1 MRSRVLPGVLAAL
14 LILSCA
20 SLASAQ
26 AVDAVRALARV
37 GKYEEAES
45 AARKAAAAPG
55 GAAMQVTLGEVLLDR
70 GKIAAAE
77 SAFVRGVSDHA
88 PDSLMA
94 MADLARLHFDRGER
108 ERAMKEFDRFIDIY
122 NNNAGAL
129 TSTEMTAVG
138 IACSYLGLDSPAL
151 FKDALKAYDR
161 AIMLDG
167 ANIDAKL
174 AVGELFLEKYNSAD
188 AQTAFEEV
196 LSSSPA
202 DPRALLDEAKRRAF
216 DSQGGVDSLL
226 NRALE
231 INPNYVEA
239 RAQKAQLLLEIEEYA
254 LAQKEAERALA
265 VNPSSPDALAVLAAA
280 RYVTGDTKGYEEVR
294 QRALALNPANAEF
307 FVNMS
312 AAASRI
318 RLYAVAASFALQ
330 GVAADPKSWEAHGLL
345 GMNMLRL
352 GKIKEGRQSLE
363 ASFTGDPYNIWIKN
377 TLDLLDTFGNYD
389 ETTEGKFT
397 TMIEKSES
405 GLFSIYLRDL
415 LDRAYATFQQRYQFT
430 PTPPIRIEVYKSHTD
445 FSVRTVGLGGL
456 GALGVSFGTTLA
468 FDSPAAKDAGPFNW
482 GSTVWHEL
490 AHTFTLGLT
499 DQHVPRWLS
508 EGLSVYEEHHA
519 RPGWGSNVTVEFLD
533 AFAAGKLVPVSRMN
547 DGFMRPAYPEQV
559 ILSYHQASVACD
571 FIARDYGEKALL
583 QMLLEYKAGRTT
595 PEVFQ
600 KVLGMDPK
608 AFDKKFDAY
617 MHERYAGPLAALKDS
632 LTAGTETPPEALLAQ
647 ANAMPRSYRIQM
659 LAAITLAKSGQTDTA
674 ITLLERAKAL
684 FPEYGGG
691 DGPYA
696 GLAQLY
702 TLKGDSKRAADALSQ
717 YVLHNETDYA
727 AHLELA
733 RLRTASGD
741 TAGAADA
748 LDRALYIDP
757 YDIAVHQQ
765 LATLFQ
771 RLGDK
776 AKTVR
781 ERRAV
786 VALAPADKS
795 EAYYQL
801 ALAYHEANDDAN
813 ARKALLRSLEEAPNY
828 VRAQELL
835 LQIVDG
841 KKPE

>member
-1 MRSRVLPGVLAAL
+1 VLVCAPAL
-14 LILSCA
+14 R
-20 SLASAQ
+20 AQ
-26 AVDAVRALARV
+26 NA
-37 GKYEEAES
+37 
-45 AARKAAAAPG
+45 
-55 GAAMQVTLGEVLLDR
+55 LGEALIGR

-77 SAFVRGVSDHA
+77 SAFVRAIAEHA

-94 MADLARLHFDRGER
+94 SVNLARLHYNRGER
-108 ERAMKEFDRFIDIY
+108 ERAMKEFDRFIDVF
-122 NNNAGAL
+122 NNSAGTL
-129 TSTEMTAVG
+129 TSTELTAVG
-138 IACSYLGLDSPAL
+138 IACQYLGRDRPDL
-151 FKDALKAYDR
+151 FKDALKAFDR
-161 AIMLDG
+161 AILRDEK
-167 ANIDAKL
+167 NIDAKI

-188 AQTAFEEV
+188 AQTAFEEA
-196 LSSSPA
+196 LASNPSE
-202 DPRALLDEAKRRAF
+202 PRALLGEAKRRIF
-216 DSQGGVDSLL
+216 DSQPGVDSLL

-231 INPNYVEA
+231 INPNFTEA
-239 RAQKAQLLLEIEEYA
+239 RVQRAQLLLESEEYA
-254 LAQKEAERALA
+254 LAQKEVERALA
-265 VNPSSPDALAVLAAA
+265 VNPSSSEALAVLAAI
-280 RYVTGDTKGYEEVR
+280 RYVTGDTKGYEETR

-307 FVNMS
+307 FVTMS
-312 AAASRI
+312 SAASRI

-330 GVAADPKSWEAHGLL
+330 GIAADPKSWEAHGLL

-352 GKIKEGRQSLE
+352 GRMKEGRQSLE
-363 ASFTGDPYNIWIKN
+363 VSFTGDPYNVWIKN

-389 ETTEGKFT
+389 ETTDGKFT

-405 GLFSIYLRDL
+405 SLFSIYLRDL
-415 LDRAYATFQQRYQFT
+415 AERAYATFQQRYQFT
-430 PTPPIRIEVYKSHTD
+430 PTPPIRIEVYKSHAD
-445 FSVRTVGLGGL
+445 FSVRTVGLAGL

-519 RPGWGSNVTVEFLD
+519 RPGWGSNVTVDFLD

-559 ILSYHQASVACD
+559 ILSYHQASVVCD
-571 FIARDYGEKALL
+571 LIARDYGEKALL
-583 QMLLEYKAGRTT
+583 QMLIEYKAGRTT
-595 PEVFQ
+595 AEVFQ
-600 KVLGMDPK
+600 RVLGMDPK
-608 AFDKKFDAY
+608 AFDRKFDAY
-617 MHERYAGPLAALKDS
+617 MRERYAGPLAALKDS
-632 LTAGTETPPEALLAQ
+632 LRAGTETAPAEFLAA
-647 ANAMPRSYRIQM
+647 ANASPRSYRIQL
-659 LAAITLAKSGQTDTA
+659 LAAVTLAKAGQTDTA
-674 ITLLERAKAL
+674 ITLLERARAL

-702 TLKGDSKRAADALSQ
+702 ASKGDSKRAADALSQ

-727 AHLELA
+727 SHLELA

-741 TAGAADA
+741 NAGAADA

-757 YDIAVHQQ
+757 YDVAVHQQ
-765 LATLFQ
+765 LAGLYHG
-771 RLGDK
+771 LGDK
-776 AKTVR
+776 AGTLR

-786 VALAPADKS
+786 VALVPADKS

-801 ALAYHEANDDAN
+801 ALAYHEADDDVS

-828 VRAQELL
+828 VKAQELL
-835 LQIVDG
+835 LTIVDG
-841 KKPE
+841 KKP

>member
-1 MRSRVLPGVLAAL
+1 
-14 LILSCA
+14 
-20 SLASAQ
+20 
-26 AVDAVRALARV
+26 VRARLLV
-37 GKYEEAES
+37 
-45 AARKAAAAPG
+45 AACTVLVCAP
-55 GAAMQVTLGEVLLDR
+55 ALRAQNALGEALIGR

-77 SAFVRGVSDHA
+77 SAFVRAIAEHA

-94 MADLARLHFDRGER
+94 SVNLARLHYNRGER
-108 ERAMKEFDRFIDIY
+108 DRAMKEFDRFIDVF
-122 NNNAGAL
+122 NNSAGTL
-129 TSTEMTAVG
+129 TSTELTAVG
-138 IACSYLGLDSPAL
+138 IACQYLGRDRPDL
-151 FKDALKAYDR
+151 FKDALKAFDR
-161 AIMLDG
+161 AILRDEK
-167 ANIDAKL
+167 NIDAKI

-188 AQTAFEEV
+188 AQTAFEEA
-196 LSSSPA
+196 LASNPSE
-202 DPRALLDEAKRRAF
+202 PRALLGEAKRRIF
-216 DSQGGVDSLL
+216 DSQPGVDSLL

-231 INPNYVEA
+231 INPNFTEA
-239 RAQKAQLLLEIEEYA
+239 RVQRAQLLLESEEYA
-254 LAQKEAERALA
+254 LAQKEVERALA
-265 VNPSSPDALAVLAAA
+265 VNPSSSEALAVLAAI
-280 RYVTGDTKGYEEVR
+280 RYVTGDTKGYEETR

-307 FVNMS
+307 YVTMS
-312 AAASRI
+312 SAASRI

-330 GVAADPKSWEAHGLL
+330 GIAADPKSWEAHGLL

-352 GKIKEGRQSLE
+352 GRMKEGRQSLE
-363 ASFTGDPYNIWIKN
+363 VSFTGDPYNVWIKN

-389 ETTEGKFT
+389 ETTDGKFT

-405 GLFSIYLRDL
+405 SLFSIYLRDL
-415 LDRAYATFQQRYQFT
+415 AERAYATFQQRYQFT
-430 PTPPIRIEVYKSHTD
+430 PTPPIRIEVYKSHAD
-445 FSVRTVGLGGL
+445 FSVRTVGLAGL

-519 RPGWGSNVTVEFLD
+519 RPGWGSNVTVDFLD

-559 ILSYHQASVACD
+559 ILSYHQASVVCD
-571 FIARDYGEKALL
+571 LIARDYGEKALL
-583 QMLLEYKAGRTT
+583 QMLVEYKAGRTT
-595 PEVFQ
+595 AEVFQ
-600 KVLGMDPK
+600 RVLGMDPK
-608 AFDKKFDAY
+608 AFDRKFDEY
-617 MHERYAGPLAALKDS
+617 MRERYAGPLAALKDT
-632 LTAGTETPPEALLAQ
+632 LKAGTETAPAELLAA
-647 ANAMPRSYRIQM
+647 ANASPRSYRIQL
-659 LAAITLAKSGQTDTA
+659 LAAVTLAKAGQTDTA
-674 ITLLERAKAL
+674 ITLLERARAL

-702 TLKGDSKRAADALSQ
+702 ASKGDSKRAADALSQ

-727 AHLELA
+727 SHLELA

-741 TAGAADA
+741 NAGAADA

-757 YDIAVHQQ
+757 YDVAVHQQ
-765 LATLFQ
+765 LAGLYHG
-771 RLGDK
+771 LGDK
-776 AKTVR
+776 ARTVR

-786 VALAPADKS
+786 VALVPADKS

-801 ALAYHEANDDAN
+801 ALAYHEADDDVS

-828 VRAQELL
+828 VKAQELL
-835 LQIVDG
+835 LTIVDG
-841 KKPE
+841 KKP

>member
-1 MRSRVLPGVLAAL
+1 VIARVIAAACAVLL
-14 LILSCA
+14 G
-20 SLASAQ
+20 ASALGAQ
-26 AVDAVRALARV
+26 SVASVRALERV
-37 GKYEEAES
+37 GSYEQAEL
-45 AARKAAAAPG
+45 AARKAVAAG
-55 GAAMQVTLGEVLLDR
+55 GFAMLNTLGEVLRDR

-77 SAFVRGVSDHA
+77 SAFVAGAASHA

-94 MADLARLHFDRGER
+94 LANLGRLHFDRGER

-122 NNNAGAL
+122 NGSAGAL

-138 IACSYLGLDSPAL
+138 IACQYLGLDNPEL
-151 FKDALKAYDR
+151 FKDALKAFDR
-161 AIMLDG
+161 AILLDPT
-167 ANIDAKL
+167 NVDAKI
-174 AVGELFLEKYNSAD
+174 AEGELFLAKYNSAD

-196 LSSSPA
+196 LAVDSTE
-202 DPRALLDEAKRRAF
+202 PRALLGEAKRRVF
-216 DSQGGVDSLL
+216 DSQPGVDSLL
-226 NRALE
+226 TVALA

-239 RAQKAQLLLEIEEYA
+239 HAQRAQLLLEIEEYA
-254 LAQKEAERALA
+254 LAEKEVARALA
-265 VNPSSPDALAVLAAA
+265 VNPSSSEALAVLAAI
-280 RYVTGDTKGYEEVR
+280 RYVTGDTKGYEEAR

-307 FVNMS
+307 YVTMAS
-312 AAASRI
+312 AASRI
-318 RLYAVAASFALQ
+318 RLYAAADSFALM
-330 GVAADPKSWEAHGLL
+330 GVAVDPKSWDAYGLA
-345 GMNMLRL
+345 GMNQLRL
-352 GKIKEGRQSLE
+352 GQIKEGKQSLD
-363 ASFTGDPYNIWIKN
+363 ASFKGDPYNIWVKN

-389 ETTEGKFT
+389 ETTAGKFT
-397 TMIEKSES
+397 MMIEKTES
-405 GLFSIYLRDL
+405 PILSIYLRDL
-415 LDRAYATFQQRYQFT
+415 AERAYATFQQHYQFS
-430 PTPPIRIEVYKSHTD
+430 PVPPIRIEVYRSHAD
-445 FSVRTVGLGGL
+445 FSVRTVGLAGL
-456 GALGVSFGTTLA
+456 GALGVSFGRTLA

-519 RPGWGSNVTVEFLD
+519 RPGWGSNVSVEFLD

-559 ILSYHQASVACD
+559 ILSYHQASVVCD
-571 FIARDYGEKALL
+571 LIARDYGEKAIL

-595 PEVFQ
+595 AEVFQ
-600 KVLGMDPK
+600 KVLGMDLK

-617 MHERYAGPLAALKDS
+617 MRERYAGPLAALKDS
-632 LTAGTETPPEALLAQ
+632 LTAGTETAPAELLAA
-647 ANAMPRSYRIQM
+647 ANASPRSYRIQM
-659 LAAITLAKSGQTDTA
+659 LAAVTLAKAGDTEAA
-674 ITLLERAKAL
+674 IPLLERARDL

-702 TLKGDSKRAADALSQ
+702 AGKGDSRKAADALSQ

-741 TAGAADA
+741 SAGAADA
-748 LDRALYIDP
+748 LDRAIYINP
-757 YDIAVHQQ
+757 FDIAVHQE
-765 LATLFQ
+765 LAGLYHG
-771 RLGDK
+771 LGDK

-781 ERRAV
+781 ERQAV

-795 EAYYQL
+795 EAFYQL
-801 ALAYHEANDDAN
+801 ALAYHEAGDDGN
-813 ARKALLRSLEEAPNY
+813 ARKAVVHALEEAPNY

-835 LQIVDG
+835 LRIVDG
-841 KKPE
+841 KP

>member
-1 MRSRVLPGVLAAL
+1 MRARAFAVAFASVMCAFACVPAAL
-14 LILSCA
+14 CA
-20 SLASAQ
+20 QNA
-26 AVDAVRALARV
+26 
-37 GKYEEAES
+37 
-45 AARKAAAAPG
+45 
-55 GAAMQVTLGEVLLDR
+55 LGEALVGR

-77 SAFVRGVSDHA
+77 SAFVRGIAAHA

-94 MADLARLHFDRGER
+94 MVNLARLHFNRGER
-108 ERAMKEFDRFIDIY
+108 DRAMKEFDRFIDIY
-122 NNNAGAL
+122 NNSAGTL
-129 TSTEMTAVG
+129 TSSEMTAVG
-138 IACSYLGLDSPAL
+138 IACEYLGLDAPDL
-151 FKDALKAYDR
+151 FKDALKSFDR

-167 ANIDAKL
+167 SNIDAKI

-196 LSSSPA
+196 LAVNPSE
-202 DPRALLDEAKRRAF
+202 PRALLGEAKRRAF
-216 DSQGGVDSLL
+216 DSQPGVDSLL
-226 NRALE
+226 TRALA

-254 LAQKEAERALA
+254 LAQKEAELALE
-265 VNPSSPDALAVLAAA
+265 VNPSSSEALAELAAI
-280 RYVTGDTKGYEEVR
+280 RYVTGDVKGYEGVR

-307 FVNMS
+307 YVTMS
-312 AAASRI
+312 SAASRI
-318 RLYAVAASFALQ
+318 RLYAVAAEFAKQ
-330 GVAADPKSWEAHGLL
+330 GIAADPKSWMAHALL
-345 GMNMLRL
+345 GMNLLRL
-352 GKIKEGRQSLE
+352 GKIPEGRSSLE
-363 ASFTGDPYNIWIKN
+363 ASFLGDPYNIWVKN

-389 ETTEGKFT
+389 EVTDGKFT

-405 GLFSIYLRDL
+405 ALFSIYLRDL

-430 PTPPIRIEVYKSHTD
+430 PTPPIRIEVYKSHAD
-445 FSVRTVGLGGL
+445 FSVRTVGLAGL

-499 DQHVPRWLS
+499 EQHVPRWLS

-519 RPGWGSNVTVEFLD
+519 RAGWGSNVTVEFLD

-559 ILSYHQASVACD
+559 ILSYHQASVVCD
-571 FIARDYGEKALL
+571 LIARDYGEKALL

-595 PEVFQ
+595 TEVF
-600 KVLGMDPK
+600 KNVLGMDPK

-617 MHERYAGPLAALKDS
+617 MRERYAGPLAALKDS
-632 LTAGTETPPEALLAQ
+632 LRAGTETPAAELLAQ
-647 ANAMPRSYRIQM
+647 ANALPRSYRIQM
-659 LAAITLAKSGQTDTA
+659 LAAITLAKAGQIDTA
-674 ITLLERAKAL
+674 ITLLERARAL
-684 FPEYGGG
+684 FPEYGGA

-702 TLKGDSKRAADALSQ
+702 AAKGDSKRAADALSQ

-727 AHLELA
+727 SHLELA
-733 RLRTASGD
+733 RLRTESGD
-741 TAGAADA
+741 NAGAADA

-757 YDIAVHQQ
+757 YDVAVHQQ
-765 LATLFQ
+765 LAALYQ
-771 RLGDK
+771 GLGDK

-795 EAYYQL
+795 ESYYQL
-801 ALAYHEANDDAN
+801 ALAYHDANDDMS
-813 ARKALLRSLEEAPNY
+813 ARKAVLHSLEEAPNY
-828 VRAQELL
+828 VKAQELL
-835 LQIVDG
+835 LNIVDG
-841 KKPE
+841 RKP

>member
-1 MRSRVLPGVLAAL
+1 M
-14 LILSCA
+14 I
-20 SLASAQ
+20 
-26 AVDAVRALARV
+26 ARL
-37 GKYEEAES
+37 
-45 AARKAAAAPG
+45 AAAA
-55 GAAMQVTLGEVLLDR
+55 GAAIVFASAAQAQNALGESLLGR
-70 GKIAAAE
+70 GRIAEAE
-77 SAFVRGVSDHA
+77 SAFVRGIAQHA
-88 PDSLMA
+88 PDSL
-94 MADLARLHFDRGER
+94 LARVNLAKLHFDRGER
-108 ERAMKEFDRFIDIY
+108 DRAMKEFDQFIDIY
-122 NNNAGAL
+122 NTSAGTL
-129 TSTEMTAVG
+129 TSGEMLAVG
-138 IACSYLGLDSPAL
+138 IACTYLGRDNPEL
-151 FKDALKAYDR
+151 FKDALKAFDR

-167 ANIDAKL
+167 SNLDAKV
-174 AVGELFLEKYNSAD
+174 AVGELFLDKYNSAD
-188 AQTAFEEV
+188 AQTAFGEV
-196 LSSSPA
+196 LASNPNE
-202 DPRALLDEAKRRAF
+202 PRAILGEAKRRIF

-226 NRALE
+226 NRALA

-239 RAQKAQLLLEIEEYA
+239 RTQRAQLLLETEEHA
-254 LAQKEAERALA
+254 LAKQEAERALA
-265 VNPSSPDALAVLAAA
+265 VNPASSEALAVLAAA
-280 RYVTGDTKGYEEVR
+280 RYVTGDTKGYEEAR

-307 FVNMS
+307 YVAMS
-312 AAASRI
+312 TATSRI

-330 GVAADPKSWEAHGLL
+330 AIAVDPKSWEAHGLL
-345 GMNMLRL
+345 GMNLLRL
-352 GKIKEGRQSLE
+352 GQIKEGRRSLE
-363 ASFTGDPYNIWIKN
+363 ASFKGDPYNIWVKN

-389 ETTEGKFT
+389 EVSDGKYV

-405 GLFSIYLRDL
+405 ALFGIYLRDL
-415 LDRAYATFQQRYQFT
+415 AERAYATFQQRYQYT
-430 PTPPIRIEVYKSHTD
+430 PKPPIRIEVYKSHAD
-445 FSVRTVGLGGL
+445 FSVRTVGLAGL

-533 AFAAGKLVPVSRMN
+533 AFTAGKLVPVSRMN

-559 ILSYHQASVACD
+559 ILSYHQASVVCD
-571 FIARDYGEKALL
+571 LIARDYGEKALL

-595 PEVFQ
+595 TEVFQ
-600 KVLGMDPK
+600 KVLGMDPR

-617 MHERYAGPLAALKDS
+617 MRERYAGPLAALKDS
-632 LTAGTETPPEALLAQ
+632 LTAGTETPVEELLAQ
-647 ANAMPRSYRIQM
+647 ANANPRGYRIQM
-659 LAAITLAKSGQTDTA
+659 LAAIVLAKAGRNDEA
-674 ITLLERAKAL
+674 IALLERARSL

-702 TLKGDSKRAADALSQ
+702 AAKGDSKKAADALSQ

-733 RLRTASGD
+733 RLRTAVGD
-741 TAGAADA
+741 SAGAADA

-765 LATLFQ
+765 LATLFHG
-771 RLGDK
+771 LGDK
-776 AKTVR
+776 AKVIR

-786 VALAPADKS
+786 VALVPADKS

-801 ALAYHEANDDAN
+801 ALAYHEAADDVN
-813 ARKALLRSLEEAPNY
+813 ARKSLLRSLEEAPNY

-835 LQIVDG
+835 LDIVDG
-841 KKPE
+841 KKP

>member
-1 MRSRVLPGVLAAL
+1 MNARMSFVIFAAIAGAQTLPAQNALGVELR
-14 LILSCA
+14 
-20 SLASAQ
+20 
-26 AVDAVRALARV
+26 DH
-37 GKYEEAES
+37 
-45 AARKAAAAPG
+45 
-55 GAAMQVTLGEVLLDR
+55 

-77 SAFVRGVSDHA
+77 SAFVRGIAQHA
-88 PDSLMA
+88 PDSLTA
-94 MADLARLHFDRGER
+94 MVNLARLHYDRGER
-108 ERAMKEFDRFIDIY
+108 DRAMKEFDRFIDIY
-122 NNNAGAL
+122 NNGAGAL
-129 TSTEMTAVG
+129 TSAELTAVG
-138 IACSYLGLDSPAL
+138 IACQYLGRDNPDL
-151 FKDALKAYDR
+151 FKDALKSFDR

-167 ANIDAKL
+167 TNIDAKI

-196 LSSSPA
+196 LSSNPTNA
-202 DPRALLDEAKRRAF
+202 RALLGEARRRIF
-216 DSQGGVDSLL
+216 DSQPGVDSLIT
-226 NRALE
+226 RALAVD
-231 INPNYVEA
+231 PNFVDA
-239 RAQKAQLLLEIEEYA
+239 RIQRAQLLLEIEEPA
-254 LAQKEAERALA
+254 LSQKEAQLALA
-265 VNPSSPDALAVLAAA
+265 VNPASSNALAVLAAA
-280 RYVTGDTKGYEEVR
+280 RYVTGDTKGYEEIR

-307 FVNMS
+307 YVAMS
-312 AAASRI
+312 SAASRI

-330 GVAADPKSWEAHGLL
+330 GIAADPKSWEAHGLL
-345 GMNMLRL
+345 GMNLLRL
-352 GKIKEGRQSLE
+352 GKITEGRQALE

-389 ETTEGKFT
+389 DVTEGKFD

-405 GLFSIYLRDL
+405 ALFSIYLRDL
-415 LDRAYATFQQRYQFT
+415 AERAYSTFQQHYQFS
-430 PTPPIRIEVYKSHTD
+430 PAPPIRIEVYKSHAD
-445 FSVRTVGLGGL
+445 FSVRTVGLAGL

-499 DQHVPRWLS
+499 DQHVPRWFS

-519 RPGWGSNVTVEFLD
+519 RPGWGSNVSVEFLD

-559 ILSYHQASVACD
+559 ILSYHQASVVCD
-571 FIARDYGEKALL
+571 LIARDYGEKAIL

-608 AFDKKFDAY
+608 AFDKKFDVY
-617 MHERYAGPLAALKDS
+617 MRERYAGPLAALKDS
-632 LTAGTETPPEALLAQ
+632 LKAGTETPAAELLAQ
-647 ANAMPRSYRIQM
+647 ANASPRSYRIQM
-659 LAAITLAKSGQTDTA
+659 LAAVVLAKAGQTDTA
-674 ITLLERAKAL
+674 LTLLERARAL

-702 TLKGDSKRAADALSQ
+702 AAKGDSKKAADALSQ

-733 RLRTASGD
+733 RLRTVSGD
-741 TAGAADA
+741 SAGAADA
-748 LDRALYIDP
+748 LDRALYINP
-757 YDIAVHQQ
+757 YDIALHQQ
-765 LATLFQ
+765 LAGLY
-771 RLGDK
+771 RGLGDK

-786 VALAPADKS
+786 VALGPVDKS

-801 ALAYHEANDDAN
+801 ALAYHDAADDAS
-813 ARKALLRSLEEAPNY
+813 ARKALLRSLDEAPNY
-828 VRAQELL
+828 ARAQELL
-835 LQIVDG
+835 LQIIDG
-841 KKPE
+841 KKP

>member
-1 MRSRVLPGVLAAL
+1 MRARLLVAACAVLVCAPAL
-14 LILSCA
+14 R
-20 SLASAQ
+20 AQ
-26 AVDAVRALARV
+26 NA
-37 GKYEEAES
+37 
-45 AARKAAAAPG
+45 
-55 GAAMQVTLGEVLLDR
+55 LGEALIGR

-77 SAFVRGVSDHA
+77 SAFVRAIAEHA

-94 MADLARLHFDRGER
+94 SVNLARLHYNRGER
-108 ERAMKEFDRFIDIY
+108 DRAMKEFDRFIDSY
-122 NNNAGAL
+122 NNHARTL

-138 IACSYLGLDSPAL
+138 IACQYLGLDNPDL
-151 FKDALKAYDR
+151 FKDALKSFDR
-161 AIMLDG
+161 AILLDG
-167 ANIDAKL
+167 SNIDAKI

-196 LSSSPA
+196 LVANPSE
-202 DPRALLDEAKRRAF
+202 PRALLGEAKRRIF
-216 DSQGGVDSLL
+216 DSQPGVDSLL

-231 INPNYVEA
+231 INPNFTEA
-239 RAQKAQLLLEIEEYA
+239 RVQRAQLLLESEEYA
-254 LAQKEAERALA
+254 LAQKEVERALA
-265 VNPSSPDALAVLAAA
+265 VNPSSSEALAVLAAI
-280 RYVTGDTKGYEEVR
+280 RYVTGDTKGYEETR

-307 FVNMS
+307 YVTMS
-312 AAASRI
+312 SAASRI

-330 GVAADPKSWEAHGLL
+330 GIAADPKSWEAHGLL

-352 GKIKEGRQSLE
+352 GKMKEGRLSLE
-363 ASFTGDPYNIWIKN
+363 ASFTGDPYNVWIKN

-389 ETTEGKFT
+389 ETTDGKFT

-405 GLFSIYLRDL
+405 SLFSIYLRDL
-415 LDRAYATFQQRYQFT
+415 AERAFATFQQRYQFT
-430 PTPPIRIEVYKSHTD
+430 PTPPIRIEVYKSHAD
-445 FSVRTVGLGGL
+445 FSVRTVGLAGL

-519 RPGWGSNVTVEFLD
+519 RPGWGSNVTVDFLD

-559 ILSYHQASVACD
+559 ILSYHQASVVCD
-571 FIARDYGEKALL
+571 LIARDYGEKALL
-583 QMLLEYKAGRTT
+583 RMLLEYKAGRTT
-595 PEVFQ
+595 AEVFQ
-600 KVLGMDPK
+600 RVLGMDPK
-608 AFDKKFDAY
+608 VFDKKFDTY
-617 MHERYAGPLAALKDS
+617 MRERYAGPLAALKDT
-632 LTAGTETPPEALLAQ
+632 LKAGTETAPAELLAA
-647 ANAMPRSYRIQM
+647 ANASPRSYRIQL
-659 LAAITLAKSGQTDTA
+659 LAAVTLAKAGQTDTA
-674 ITLLERAKAL
+674 ITLLERARAL

-691 DGPYA
+691 DSPYA

-702 TLKGDSKRAADALSQ
+702 ASKGDSKRAADALSQ

-727 AHLELA
+727 SHLELA

-741 TAGAADA
+741 NAGAADA

-757 YDIAVHQQ
+757 YDVAVHQQ
-765 LATLFQ
+765 LAGLYHG
-771 RLGDK
+771 LGDK
-776 AKTVR
+776 ARTVR

-786 VALAPADKS
+786 VALVPADKS

-801 ALAYHEANDDAN
+801 ALAYHEADDDVS

-828 VRAQELL
+828 VKAQELL

-841 KKPE
+841 KKP

>member
-1 MRSRVLPGVLAAL
+1 MTGRLFAAICVPLAWVAP
-14 LILSCA
+14 A
-20 SLASAQ
+20 HAQ
-26 AVDAVRALARV
+26 NA
-37 GKYEEAES
+37 
-45 AARKAAAAPG
+45 
-55 GAAMQVTLGEVLLDR
+55 LGESLLGR
-70 GKIAAAE
+70 GRIAAAE
-77 SAFVRGVSDHA
+77 SAFVRSVAMHA

-94 MADLARLHFDRGER
+94 AVNLARLHFNRGER
-108 ERAMKEFDRFIDIY
+108 DRAMKEFDRFIDVY
-122 NNNAGAL
+122 NNSAGTL

-138 IACSYLGLDSPAL
+138 IACQYLGLDAPEL
-151 FKDALKAYDR
+151 FKDALKSFDR
-161 AIMLDG
+161 AIMLDKS
-167 ANIDAKL
+167 NIDAKI
-174 AVGELFLEKYNSAD
+174 AVGELFLEKYNGAD
-188 AQTAFEEV
+188 AQAAFEEV
-196 LSSSPA
+196 LATNPSE
-202 DPRALLDEAKRRAF
+202 PRALLGEAKRRIF
-216 DSQGGVDSLL
+216 DSQPGVDSLL

-231 INPNYVEA
+231 INPNFTEA
-239 RAQKAQLLLEIEEYA
+239 RVQRAQLLLESEEYA
-254 LAQKEAERALA
+254 LAQKEVERALA
-265 VNPSSPDALAVLAAA
+265 VNPSSSEALAVLAAI
-280 RYVTGDTKGYEEVR
+280 RYVTGDTKGYEETR

-307 FVNMS
+307 YVTMS
-312 AAASRI
+312 SAASRI

-330 GVAADPKSWEAHGLL
+330 GIAADPKSWEAHGLL

-352 GKIKEGRQSLE
+352 GKMKEGRLSLE
-363 ASFTGDPYNIWIKN
+363 ASFTGDPYNVWIKN

-389 ETTEGKFT
+389 ETTDGKFT

-405 GLFSIYLRDL
+405 SLFSIYLRDL
-415 LDRAYATFQQRYQFT
+415 AERAFATFQQRYQFT
-430 PTPPIRIEVYKSHTD
+430 PTPPIRIEVYKSHAD
-445 FSVRTVGLGGL
+445 FSVRTVGLAGL

-519 RPGWGSNVTVEFLD
+519 RPGWGSNVTVDFLD

-559 ILSYHQASVACD
+559 ILSYHQASVVCD
-571 FIARDYGEKALL
+571 LIARDFGEKALL
-583 QMLLEYKAGRTT
+583 QMLLEYKAGHTT

-608 AFDKKFDAY
+608 AFDRKFDAY
-617 MHERYAGPLAALKDS
+617 LRERYAGPLAALKDS
-632 LTAGTETPPEALLAQ
+632 LKAGTETPPAELLAQ
-647 ANAMPRSYRIQM
+647 ANVSPGSYRIQM
-659 LAAITLAKSGQTDTA
+659 LAAGAMAKTGQTDAA
-674 ITLLERAKAL
+674 ITLLERARAL

-702 TLKGDSKRAADALSQ
+702 TAKGDSKKAADALSQ

-727 AHLELA
+727 SHLELA
-733 RLRTASGD
+733 RLRTAAGD
-741 TAGAADA
+741 AAGAADA

-765 LATLFQ
+765 LAALYHG
-771 RLGDK
+771 LGDK
-776 AKTVR
+776 LKTVR

-786 VALAPADKS
+786 VALAPADKA

-801 ALAYHEANDDAN
+801 ALAYHEAGDDPS

-828 VRAQELL
+828 VRAQALL
-835 LQIVDG
+835 LDIVDG
-841 KKPE
+841 KKP